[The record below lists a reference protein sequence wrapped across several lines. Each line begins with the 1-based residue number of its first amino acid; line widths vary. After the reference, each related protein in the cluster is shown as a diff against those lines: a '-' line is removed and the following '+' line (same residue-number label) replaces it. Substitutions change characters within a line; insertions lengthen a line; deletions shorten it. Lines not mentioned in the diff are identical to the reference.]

1 MRKSPPGRIKKD
13 KSYVVKFKKNGSQS
27 YFYFEGEY
35 QICGIAKLMS
45 REPTAEEKAAD
56 AADSRQRI
64 SHTSS
69 SRTLP
74 YGVDQIGVIRKVCSG
89 GEYSDIY
96 SEDLAL
102 QRAEYELW
110 LASDMKNEISLEMI
124 EIPWLG
130 VNQKIEYTPGITGEK
145 TVYMVKSK
153 SGSTTGGTMTINA
166 VRFQPLY
173 PWLE

>member
-1 MRKSPPGRIKKD
+1 
-13 KSYVVKFKKNGSQS
+13 
-27 YFYFEGEY
+27 
-35 QICGIAKLMS
+35 MS
-45 REPTAEEKAAD
+45 RAPTAEEKAAD
-56 AADSRQRI
+56 AVDSPTTNI
-64 SHTSS
+64 SYVVEPDT
-69 SRTLP
+69 P

-173 PWLE
+173 PWLEA

>member
-1 MRKSPPGRIKKD
+1 
-13 KSYVVKFKKNGSQS
+13 
-27 YFYFEGEY
+27 
-35 QICGIAKLMS
+35 MS

-56 AADSRQRI
+56 AADSPTTNI
-64 SHTSS
+64 SYVVEPDT
-69 SRTLP
+69 P

-110 LASDMKNEISLEMI
+110 LASDMKNEILLEMI

>member
-1 MRKSPPGRIKKD
+1 
-13 KSYVVKFKKNGSQS
+13 
-27 YFYFEGEY
+27 
-35 QICGIAKLMS
+35 
-45 REPTAEEKAAD
+45 
-56 AADSRQRI
+56 
-64 SHTSS
+64 
-69 SRTLP
+69 
-74 YGVDQIGVIRKVCSG
+74 
-89 GEYSDIY
+89 
-96 SEDLAL
+96 
-102 QRAEYELW
+102 
-110 LASDMKNEISLEMI
+110 MI

>member
-1 MRKSPPGRIKKD
+1 
-13 KSYVVKFKKNGSQS
+13 
-27 YFYFEGEY
+27 
-35 QICGIAKLMS
+35 MS

-56 AADSRQRI
+56 MADSPTTNI
-64 SHTSS
+64 SYVVEPDT
-69 SRTLP
+69 P
-74 YGVDQIGVIRKVCSG
+74 YGVDQIGIIRKVCSG
-89 GEYSDIY
+89 GEFADIY
-96 SEDLAL
+96 SENLAL